1 MRAFKLIEKLD
12 IINERP
18 VQPVKI
24 VAAGDY
30 TVTPASKP
38 PSREIPRPQ
47 VKKEE
52 AQNKR
57 EIITQ

>member
-1 MRAFKLIEKLD
+1 MRAFKVIEKLD

-30 TVTPASKP
+30 TVTPSSKP
-38 PSREIPRPQ
+38 PSRELPRP
-47 VKKEE
+47 
-52 AQNKR
+52 
-57 EIITQ
+57 